1 MLAFPI
7 PPALLRMLTFAGQNS
22 NNIDFLF
29 TGKTLGHKSD
39 IADGSLRGWEFR
51 QFNNLVGDYCVSP
64 RFLDAVAV
72 GCFAHLWRLR
82 RCTSLSTA
90 TLFLVNFATVMI
102 PSL

>member
-1 MLAFPI
+1 MSDVTCTDVMLVFPI
-7 PPALLRMLTFAGQNS
+7 PPALLRIPLCAGQNS

-72 GCFAHLWRLR
+72 GCS
-82 RCTSLSTA
+82 SLEA
-90 TLFLVNFATVMI
+90 AKVH
-102 PSL
+102 